1 MSTIHLERS
10 AQRDLRDK
18 AVINV
23 YQKVHYETVTDA
35 FVDCNTG
42 QVIDLKAV
50 KRFNSDEFKLFEIV
64 GFLQEFCVGE
74 IPGVGEEKVGTLP
87 NAPLTAIGVGDI
99 GGVSDCD
106 ELRFDGE
113 EHDAQRHS
121 ALAAVWSEI
130 LTLHGDWDIEGGAL
144 RLERQDGLH
153 SKFE

>member
-1 MSTIHLERS
+1 M
-10 AQRDLRDK
+10 
-18 AVINV
+18 
-23 YQKVHYETVTDA
+23 
-35 FVDCNTG
+35 
-42 QVIDLKAV
+42 IDLKAV

-87 NAPLTAIGVGDI
+87 NAPLAAIRAGDI

-113 EHDAQRHS
+113 EHDAQRHC
-121 ALAAVWSEI
+121 ALAEVWSEI

-153 SKFE
+153 CKLE